1 MAETAGHA
9 SFNFK
14 QAITEMVQRD
24 ASDLHLKVGRP
35 PTVRIAGEL
44 LQLEQLPVKPEE
56 LKALA
61 EQ

>member
-1 MAETAGHA
+1 MPDTADVS

-44 LQLEQLPVKPEE
+44 AQLGQAALKPED
-56 LKALA
+56 L
-61 EQ
+61 